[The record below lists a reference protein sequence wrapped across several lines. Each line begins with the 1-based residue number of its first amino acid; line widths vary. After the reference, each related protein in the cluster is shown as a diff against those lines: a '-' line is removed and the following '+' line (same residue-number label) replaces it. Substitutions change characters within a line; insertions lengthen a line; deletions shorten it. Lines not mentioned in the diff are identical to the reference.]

1 MQPSIFGLINHPHA
15 AAAKFLDDAVV
26 RYGLPDHGRILRA
39 NQHQVNESEGFKGV
53 QRGSGGSQRLKRM
66 IGVTIAMTL
75 SENCLLLLA
84 RNEGVIHFFVRRMPL
99 RYPNI
104 L

>member
-1 MQPSIFGLINHPHA
+1 MS
-15 AAAKFLDDAVV
+15 
-26 RYGLPDHGRILRA
+26 
-39 NQHQVNESEGFKGV
+39 
-53 QRGSGGSQRLKRM
+53 
-66 IGVTIAMTL
+66 GVTIAMTL